1 MRKLK
6 AKEKKE
12 SKIKI
17 TYIIEVEFINTF
29 NPHLLPLSG
38 SFNFDFSFL
47 ILPDVISNNI
57 LVLFL

>member
-6 AKEKKE
+6 AKEKKKF
-12 SKIKI
+12 KIEI
-17 TYIIEVEFINTF
+17 TYTVEVGSVNTP
-29 NPHLLPLSG
+29 NPYLLPLFG

-57 LVLFL
+57 PVSFL